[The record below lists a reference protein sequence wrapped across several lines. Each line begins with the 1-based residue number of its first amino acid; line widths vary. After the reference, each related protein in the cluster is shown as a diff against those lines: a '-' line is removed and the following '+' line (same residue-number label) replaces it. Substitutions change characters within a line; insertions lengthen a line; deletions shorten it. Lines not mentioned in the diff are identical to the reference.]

1 MIAEAL
7 RPERFASL
15 SALQTEHSALQAS
28 LGKQPIDGS
37 HAQIIA
43 PLVQRAVETGAILDN
58 REDRQSAQAI
68 INYWMSRAAA
78 SVRLESSAPNPFADP
93 DFDSL
98 LKDFDS
104 GTLTDTTAA
113 ADRWLQSLPDE
124 HRQVARRILLRLA
137 RLPADKRVFEA
148 VPTSRTSL
156 HDVDADTCLVDRM
169 IDGLAQAGVI
179 RVTPGSSTEVDQV
192 ALRSGNLVTEWNT
205 YAEWL
210 RARVEFRERA
220 ETWSLMRQ
228 QEVPTCWR
236 TKLGLPTFN
245 SVNEQ
250 QLPVPPLLCDAALQE
265 VRSYH
270 DRNPLERRYIETC
283 WLRERSKSQ
292 SDRTWKLIFG
302 SLLLFSVCCLL
313 FANNRWSDA
322 NKQRG
327 IAEKQRTEAT
337 KQKDEAIAQKGVA
350 DQALADLKVAIE
362 KEKAATLAAQ
372 ESEKAAITAVKQETA
387 AKDEALFSSIR
398 ESAAKN
404 ESIRILEQLIDAKSR
419 GEIADNPDLLEKY
432 SERLKVLRNNQNIL
446 KELHDTTGP
455 IRPGCILY
463 IKEGDHMREQGSAC
477 CIVRDDLGNRYAV
490 LFGGVGHAYS
500 VGTMDVYRGVTHIG
514 RLMNE
519 SEMPRKSETIHAQPS
534 AADLGYRDYMGFVP
548 IPPNVAATNILPLE
562 GRSIVGL
569 AETCRVGDSVTII
582 GAGSGVSN
590 GATIQRMQPDGT
602 IHYTRVT
609 KVGDGGGPVLNAKLE
624 LIAMHLGGKSDYSF
638 GYLLASML
646 KDLGLTLVID
656 PPSEPE
662 D

>member
-104 GTLTDTTAA
+104 GTLTDATAA

-192 ALRSGNLVTEWNT
+192 ALRSGNLVTDWGT

-220 ETWSLMRQ
+220 ETWSLTDQ
-228 QEVPTCWR
+228 PPVPACWM
-236 TKLGLPTFN
+236 TKLGLPAFKT
-245 SVNEQ
+245 VNEQ
-250 QLPVPPLLCDAALQE
+250 RLPGPPLLCGESLEE

-270 DRNPLERRYIETC
+270 DRNPLERKYIETC

-302 SLLLFSVCCLL
+302 SLLLFAILCLGIAVL
-313 FANNRWSDA
+313 CLVIAVTQRNATVAAMKDTVFVQDSNRRALEARTQSDQVYTLALIQLLTNEDVEYSHHLAKKLLIIQTLSQLVSANEASFENARKNWEKLDNDLKNDPAVNYWFRERFFPHDIEGRTVQKRIGLLTLNWESSRENRGDLPVIGKYLSQFIHGDLGEIPEV
-322 NKQRG
+322 KQRWYKLARDTA
-327 IAEKQRTEAT
+327 AEL
-337 KQKDEAIAQKGVA
+337 DS
-350 DQALADLKVAIE
+350 
-362 KEKAATLAAQ
+362 AAQ
-372 ESEKAAITAVKQETA
+372 ADKK
-387 AKDEALFSSIR
+387 
-398 ESAAKN
+398 
-404 ESIRILEQLIDAKSR
+404 LIDVSGFKDLFWRLYSGEMVLVETLEVEEKMVAFGNVLTEWEQSDSR
-419 GEIADNPDLLEKY
+419 ASPE
-432 SERLKVLRNNQNIL
+432 LK
-446 KELHDTTGP
+446 
-455 IRPGCILY
+455 
-463 IKEGDHMREQGSAC
+463 
-477 CIVRDDLGNRYAV
+477 
-490 LFGGVGHAYS
+490 
-500 VGTMDVYRGVTHIG
+500 
-514 RLMNE
+514 
-519 SEMPRKSETIHAQPS
+519 
-534 AADLGYRDYMGFVP
+534 
-548 IPPNVAATNILPLE
+548 
-562 GRSIVGL
+562 
-569 AETCRVGDSVTII
+569 
-582 GAGSGVSN
+582 
-590 GATIQRMQPDGT
+590 QRMQSSLD
-602 IHYTRVT
+602 
-609 KVGDGGGPVLNAKLE
+609 DLNAACE
-624 LIAMHLGGKSDYSF
+624 A
-638 GYLLASML
+638 
-646 KDLGLTLVID
+646 DLRKPGLRY
-656 PPSEPE
+656 
-662 D
+662 